1 MIKDIVIAS
10 IFQRVMAQ
18 AFAEVA
24 EDTQIFVI
32 VAVAV
37 YIAGIYRRLNYLLN
51 ITNLNY
57 QRLLKTGIKYI
68 KLERRRI
75 VKSLQSKSNEKIQTI
90 KLRRIYRM
98 KDTVKTLTI
107 AIGISFAFIVIA
119 WLAMLAML
127 LITWIGG
134 II

>member
-1 MIKDIVIAS
+1 M
-10 IFQRVMAQ
+10 
-18 AFAEVA
+18 
-24 EDTQIFVI
+24 
-32 VAVAV
+32 
-37 YIAGIYRRLNYLLN
+37 RLNYW
-51 ITNLNY
+51 
-57 QRLLKTGIKYI
+57 RLLKTGIKYI

-107 AIGISFAFIVIA
+107 AIGVSFAFIVIA
-119 WLAMLAML
+119 WLAMLAIL
-127 LITWIGG
+127 LITWLGG